1 MKYKKIVQKKYC
13 CVGACLEMV
22 LNRHHIKNS
31 GQEDIAYQ
39 LGLIVPYEDK
49 DDYKKVRS
57 GKMPI
62 AGYGTQIQ
70 EEQYS
75 INNFFKKNKISLVEK
90 YYYLTD
96 YEEAK
101 EFLYKYNDYDI
112 LIIFHCGTLYDNP
125 NADWGHMILFERI
138 ENDEVTILENGPKRD
153 IEKVTLEKLLDSI
166 KIHGKEKG
174 AGFYLIEKRI

>member
-39 LGLIVPYEDK
+39 LGLIVPDEVK
-49 DDYKKVRS
+49 DNYKKVWS
-57 GKMPI
+57 GKKPI

-75 INNFFKKNKISLVEK
+75 INHYFNENKIPLVEK
-90 YYYLTD
+90 YYYITD

-101 EFLYKYNDYDI
+101 
-112 LIIFHCGTLYDNP
+112 
-125 NADWGHMILFERI
+125 
-138 ENDEVTILENGPKRD
+138 
-153 IEKVTLEKLLDSI
+153 
-166 KIHGKEKG
+166 
-174 AGFYLIEKRI
+174 GFSL

>member
-22 LNRHHIKNS
+22 LNRHHIENS

-39 LGLIVPYEDK
+39 LGLIVPDEVK
-49 DDYKKVRS
+49 DNYKKVRS
-57 GKMPI
+57 GKKPI

-75 INNFFKKNKISLVEK
+75 INHYFNENKIPLVEK
-90 YYYLTD
+90 YYYITD
-96 YEEAK
+96 YEEARD
-101 EFLYKYNDYDI
+101 FLYKHNGDDI

-125 NADWGHMILFERI
+125 NADWGHMVLFEKI
-138 ENDEVTILENGPKRD
+138 ENGEVTILENGPKRD
-153 IEKVTLEKLLDSI
+153 IEKISLEKLLNSI
-166 KIHGKEKG
+166 KTHGKEKG
-174 AGFYLIEKRI
+174 AGFYLIEKKL